1 MMTGTELRELI
12 QQKWG
17 YSFDIQLRKVRGKIL
32 VQVMWRYLEQASFP
46 LSEAQYIEHL
56 EAVANYL
63 NGWGGAEQVKSFI
76 TETRQKPRLGKAV
89 TITLDL
95 GERASEWI
103 LE

>member
-1 MMTGTELRELI
+1 MTGTELRELL

-17 YSFDIQLRKVRGKIL
+17 YSFDIQLRKVRGKIR

-46 LSEAQYIEHL
+46 LSESEYMEHL

-63 NGWGGAEQVKSFI
+63 NGWGGSEQVRTFI
-76 TETRQKPRLGKAV
+76 AETREKPRLGKAV
-89 TITLDL
+89 SIPLDL

>member
-32 VQVMWRYLEQASFP
+32 FQVMWRYLEQASFP
-46 LSEAQYIEHL
+46 RSEAQYLEHL

-63 NGWGGAEQVKSFI
+63 NGWGEAEQVRSFI
-76 TETRQKPRLGKAV
+76 VETRQKPRLGKAV

>member
-1 MMTGTELRELI
+1 MTGTELRELL

-17 YSFDIQLRKVRGKIL
+17 YSFDIQLRKVRGKIR

-46 LSEAQYIEHL
+46 LSETEYMEHL
-56 EAVANYL
+56 EAVTNYL
-63 NGWGGAEQVKSFI
+63 NGWGKAEQVRSFI
-76 TETRQKPRLGKAV
+76 VETREKPRLGKAV
-89 TITLDL
+89 SIPLDL